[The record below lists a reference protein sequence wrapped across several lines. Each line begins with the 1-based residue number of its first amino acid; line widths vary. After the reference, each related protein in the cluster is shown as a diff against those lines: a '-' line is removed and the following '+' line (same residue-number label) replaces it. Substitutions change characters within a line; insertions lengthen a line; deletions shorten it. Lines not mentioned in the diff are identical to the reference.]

1 MIFLGRE
8 RKGMGKLGKKARKFA
23 KKNLQSVLKRQRK
36 VKSFFKKK
44 ASKRDGR
51 AQAEDSD
58 GEREE
63 KYSGRNNEVEDF
75 KDISLDIV
83 FGEDDSDMDG
93 DDSDSDGYLSEDTS
107 CSYNG
112 ETRIENHLEEY
123 NGGGDLSVQNKEIH
137 LELAKKMKRLNNL
150 KAKDPEFAK
159 FLESNKE
166 HLQTLRDEENY
177 SDEEESDEDG
187 RESTNKMGN
196 LSSSTV
202 DSLCEL
208 VKEQNN
214 VPAFVRLLNGYRA
227 ACHYGS
233 ESPTIVED
241 SHTFCKILTFML
253 HEADN
258 IFRKI
263 LGISGSNDR
272 KEAILELK
280 NTSKWKTLKPVV
292 KSYLRSTL
300 FLLNEVTDSQ
310 ILAFALTRLKAS
322 IVFFAAFPP
331 LLGRLIKISV
341 HLWATGKGTLS
352 ACSLLI
358 IKDVAVVFN
367 SNCFETCM
375 IKAYKAFIDHC
386 KFVDPVLF
394 KHQQFLKS
402 SFIELCSQDL
412 QKAYSKAV
420 VSIQQ
425 LAKILQL
432 GLRTKKEAVKKICS
446 WQYANCV
453 DLWVAFISLNIHDYD
468 LQPLLYTII
477 QIINGV
483 AVLFPGPRYMPL
495 RVKCIQWLN
504 TLSEPSGVFIPITSL
519 VLDILEYKIGKE
531 SSKPGKD
538 FSFSSAVK
546 LPKHW
551 LKSRNFQDECV
562 FSAIE
567 LLAVHFA
574 QWSYH
579 ISFPD
584 LATIPLIYLR
594 KFYETTTIESLR
606 RVVKRFIDQVEQNI
620 EFVRKKRDE
629 VTFSPNDQQ
638 SVESF
643 LQLEKC
649 GGNAPFTKYYTSVIE
664 KAGSRNLLMNGKI
677 SSLEQK
683 KSKGKRQQ
691 TPKNAIKVD
700 LAVNAEGN
708 SH

>member
-1 MIFLGRE
+1 
-8 RKGMGKLGKKARKFA
+8 MGKLGKKARKFA

-44 ASKRDGR
+44 ASKRDER

-75 KDISLDIV
+75 KDISLDAV

-241 SHTFCKILTFML
+241 SHTFCKILAFML

-386 KFVDPVLF
+386 KFVEPVLF

-504 TLSEPSGVFIPITSL
+504 TLSESSGVFIPITSL

-531 SSKPGKD
+531 SLKPGKD

-594 KFYETTTIESLR
+594 KFHETTTVESLR

-691 TPKNAIKVD
+691 TPKNAMKLD

>member
-1 MIFLGRE
+1 
-8 RKGMGKLGKKARKFA
+8 MGKLGKKARKFA

-44 ASKRDGR
+44 ASKRDER

-75 KDISLDIV
+75 KDISLDAV

-137 LELAKKMKRLNNL
+137 LELEKKMKRLNNL

-322 IVFFAAFPP
+322 MVFFAAFPP

-375 IKAYKAFIDHC
+375 IKSYKAFIDHC

-412 QKAYSKAV
+412 QKVYSKAV

-504 TLSEPSGVFIPITSL
+504 TLSESSGVFIPITSL

-531 SSKPGKD
+531 SSKPGKV

-691 TPKNAIKVD
+691 TPKNAMKVD

>member
-1 MIFLGRE
+1 
-8 RKGMGKLGKKARKFA
+8 MGKLGKKARKFA

-44 ASKRDGR
+44 ASKRDER

-75 KDISLDIV
+75 KDISLDAV

-137 LELAKKMKRLNNL
+137 LELEKKMKRLNNL

-322 IVFFAAFPP
+322 MVFFAAFPP

-375 IKAYKAFIDHC
+375 IKSYKAFIDHC

-504 TLSEPSGVFIPITSL
+504 TLSESSGVFIPITSL

-691 TPKNAIKVD
+691 TPKNAMKVD

>member
-1 MIFLGRE
+1 
-8 RKGMGKLGKKARKFA
+8 MGKLGKKARKFA
-23 KKNLQSVLKRQRK
+23 KKNLQSVLKRNRK

-44 ASKRDGR
+44 TAKRDERG
-51 AQAEDSD
+51 QVEDSD

-63 KYSGRNNEVEDF
+63 IYSGRNNEVKNFE
-75 KDISLDIV
+75 DISLDVV

-93 DDSDSDGYLSEDTS
+93 DDSDSDGYLSEDAS
-107 CSYNG
+107 SSYNC
-112 ETRIENHLEEY
+112 ETGSENHLEGQDIITSVSEN
-123 NGGGDLSVQNKEIH
+123 NGDADLSVQNKEIH
-137 LELAKKMKRLNNL
+137 LELAKKMKRLNSL
-150 KAKDPEFAK
+150 KTKDPEFAK

-166 HLQTLRDEENY
+166 RLQALRDEENQY
-177 SDEEESDEDG
+177 SDEEEISEDG
-187 RESTNKMGN
+187 RQSTKEIGK

-214 VPAFVRLLNGYRA
+214 VPSLVRLLNVYRA

-233 ESPTIVED
+233 ESSTFLGD
-241 SHTFCKILTFML
+241 SFPFSKILEFML

-263 LGISGSNDR
+263 LGISCSNER

-280 NTSKWKTLKPVV
+280 NTSKWKTLKPLV

-310 ILAFALTRLKAS
+310 ILAFALTRLRAS

-331 LLGRLIKISV
+331 LLQRLIKISV
-341 HLWATGKGTLS
+341 NLWVTGKGTLS
-352 ACSLLI
+352 AQSFLI
-358 IKDVAVVFN
+358 IKGVAVVFN
-367 SNCFETCM
+367 SDCFDTCM
-375 IKAYKAFIDHC
+375 VKAYKAFIDHC
-386 KFVDPVLF
+386 KFMEPGLF

-402 SFIELCSQDL
+402 SFAELCLQDV
-412 QKAYSKAV
+412 QKANTKAM

-453 DLWVAFISLNIHDYD
+453 DLWVAFISVNIRDYD

-495 RVKCIQWLN
+495 RVKCVQWLN
-504 TLSEPSGVFIPITSL
+504 TLSGSSGVFIPITSL

-531 SSKPGKD
+531 SWKPGKD

-574 QWSYH
+574 QWSHH

-594 KFYETTTIESLR
+594 KFHERTTIDSLR
-606 RVVKRFIDQVEQNI
+606 RVVKRFIDQVEQNM

-629 VTFSPNDQQ
+629 VAFSPNDQQ

-643 LQLEKC
+643 LQLERC
-649 GGNAPFTKYYTSVIE
+649 SVNASFTQYYRSVIE
-664 KAGSRNLLMNGKI
+664 KAGSRNLLMNGKL

-683 KSKGKRQQ
+683 KSQRKRQQ
-691 TPKNAIKVD
+691 TPKNAMDVD
-700 LAVNAEGN
+700 LTVNGEGD

>member
-1 MIFLGRE
+1 
-8 RKGMGKLGKKARKFA
+8 MGKLGKKARKFA

-44 ASKRDGR
+44 ASKRDER

-75 KDISLDIV
+75 KDISLDSV
-83 FGEDDSDMDG
+83 FAEDDSDMDG

-123 NGGGDLSVQNKEIH
+123 NGGDDLSVQNKEIH

-150 KAKDPEFAK
+150 KAKDPEFAE

-187 RESTNKMGN
+187 RESTDKMGN
-196 LSSSTV
+196 LSSCTV

-280 NTSKWKTLKPVV
+280 NTSKWKTLKPLV

-386 KFVDPVLF
+386 KFVEPVLF

-412 QKAYSKAV
+412 QKAYSKAM

-504 TLSEPSGVFIPITSL
+504 TLSESSGVFIPITSL

-531 SSKPGKD
+531 GSKPGKD

-567 LLAVHFA
+567 LLAAHFA

-579 ISFPD
+579 VSFPD

-594 KFYETTTIESLR
+594 KFHEMTTIESLR

-691 TPKNAIKVD
+691 TPKNAMDVD

>member
-1 MIFLGRE
+1 
-8 RKGMGKLGKKARKFA
+8 MGKLGKKARKFA

-36 VKSFFKKK
+36 VKTFFKKK
-44 ASKRDGR
+44 ASKRDEK
-51 AQAEDSD
+51 AQVEDSD

-63 KYSGRNNEVEDF
+63 KYCGRNNEVEDF
-75 KDISLDIV
+75 KDISLDAV
-83 FGEDDSDMDG
+83 FDEDDSDMDG

-123 NGGGDLSVQNKEIH
+123 NGDGDLSVQKKEIH

-187 RESTNKMGN
+187 RESTNEMGKLN
-196 LSSSTV
+196 SSTV
-202 DSLCEL
+202 DSLCKL

-241 SHTFCKILTFML
+241 SHTFSKILTFMF

-263 LGISGSNDR
+263 LGISESNDR

-280 NTSKWKTLKPVV
+280 NTSKWKTLKPIV

-300 FLLNEVTDSQ
+300 FLLNEVTDSR
-310 ILAFALTRLKAS
+310 ILAFALTRLRAS
-322 IVFFAAFPP
+322 IVFFAAFPL

-358 IKDVAVVFN
+358 IKDVANVFN

-386 KFVDPVLF
+386 KFVEPILF
-394 KHQQFLKS
+394 KHRQFLKS

-412 QKAYSKAV
+412 QKAYNKAM

-432 GLRTKKEAVKKICS
+432 GLRTKKKEAVKKICS

-453 DLWVAFISLNIHDYD
+453 DLWVAFISLNIRDYD

-495 RVKCIQWLN
+495 RVKCVQWLN
-504 TLSEPSGVFIPITSL
+504 ALSESSGVFIPITSL

-594 KFYETTTIESLR
+594 KFHELTTIESLR

-638 SVESF
+638 SAESF
-643 LQLEKC
+643 LQLEKS

-664 KAGSRNLLMNGKI
+664 KAGSRNLVMNGKI
-677 SSLEQK
+677 SSLVQK

-691 TPKNAIKVD
+691 IPKNAMDVD

>member
-58 GEREE
+58 GETEE

-83 FGEDDSDMDG
+83 FGEEDSDMDG

-504 TLSEPSGVFIPITSL
+504 TLSESSGVFIPITSL

>member
-1 MIFLGRE
+1 
-8 RKGMGKLGKKARKFA
+8 MGKLGKKARKFA

-44 ASKRDGR
+44 ASKRDER

-75 KDISLDIV
+75 KDISLDAV

-137 LELAKKMKRLNNL
+137 LELEKKMKRLNNL

-322 IVFFAAFPP
+322 MVFFAAFPP

-375 IKAYKAFIDHC
+375 IKSYKAFIDHC

-504 TLSEPSGVFIPITSL
+504 TLSESSGVFIPITSL

-531 SSKPGKD
+531 SSKPGKV

>member
-44 ASKRDGR
+44 ASKRDER

-75 KDISLDIV
+75 KDISLDAV

-187 RESTNKMGN
+187 RESKNKMGN

-202 DSLCEL
+202 DSLCEV

-233 ESPTIVED
+233 ESPTIVEE

-280 NTSKWKTLKPVV
+280 NTSKWKTLKPAV

-386 KFVDPVLF
+386 KFVEPVLF

-412 QKAYSKAV
+412 QKAYSKAM
-420 VSIQQ
+420 VSTQQ

-504 TLSEPSGVFIPITSL
+504 TLSESSGVFIPITSL

-531 SSKPGKD
+531 SLKPGKD

-594 KFYETTTIESLR
+594 KFHETTTVESLR

-691 TPKNAIKVD
+691 TPKNAMKLD

>member
-1 MIFLGRE
+1 
-8 RKGMGKLGKKARKFA
+8 MGKLGKKARKFA

-44 ASKRDGR
+44 ASKRDER

-58 GEREE
+58 EEREE

-75 KDISLDIV
+75 KDISLDAV
-83 FGEDDSDMDG
+83 FGEDGSDMDG

-137 LELAKKMKRLNNL
+137 LELAKKMKRLSNL

-166 HLQTLRDEENY
+166 HLQTLRDEENF

-196 LSSSTV
+196 LSSSTF

-253 HEADN
+253 QEADN

-300 FLLNEVTDSQ
+300 FLLNVVTDSQ

-375 IKAYKAFIDHC
+375 IKAYKAIIDHC
-386 KFVDPVLF
+386 KFVEPVLF

-412 QKAYSKAV
+412 QKAYSKAM

-446 WQYANCV
+446 WQYANSV

-504 TLSEPSGVFIPITSL
+504 TLSESSGVFIPVTSL

-579 ISFPD
+579 ISFPE

-594 KFYETTTIESLR
+594 KFHEMTTIESLR

-677 SSLEQK
+677 SFLEQK
-683 KSKGKRQQ
+683 KTKGKRQQ
-691 TPKNAIKVD
+691 TPKNAMNVD

>member
-1 MIFLGRE
+1 
-8 RKGMGKLGKKARKFA
+8 MGKLGKKARKFA

-44 ASKRDGR
+44 ASKRDER

-75 KDISLDIV
+75 KDISLDAV
-83 FGEDDSDMDG
+83 FGEDNSDMDG

-123 NGGGDLSVQNKEIH
+123 NGDGDLSVQNKEIH

-196 LSSSTV
+196 LSSYTV

-367 SNCFETCM
+367 SNCFETCI

-386 KFVDPVLF
+386 KFVEPVLF

-402 SFIELCSQDL
+402 SFIELSSQDL
-412 QKAYSKAV
+412 QKAYSKAM

-425 LAKILQL
+425 LAKMLQL

-504 TLSEPSGVFIPITSL
+504 TLSESSGVFIPITSL

-594 KFYETTTIESLR
+594 KFHETTTIESLR

-691 TPKNAIKVD
+691 TPKNAMNVD

>member
-44 ASKRDGR
+44 ASKRDER

-75 KDISLDIV
+75 KDISLDTV

-241 SHTFCKILTFML
+241 SHTFCKILAFML

-504 TLSEPSGVFIPITSL
+504 TLSESSGVFIPITSL

-594 KFYETTTIESLR
+594 KFYETTTIEGLR

-691 TPKNAIKVD
+691 TPKNAMNVD

>member
-1 MIFLGRE
+1 
-8 RKGMGKLGKKARKFA
+8 MGKLGKKARKFA

-44 ASKRDGR
+44 ASKRDER

-75 KDISLDIV
+75 KDISLDAV

-233 ESPTIVED
+233 ESPTIVEE

-386 KFVDPVLF
+386 KFVEPVLF

-412 QKAYSKAV
+412 QKAYSKAM
-420 VSIQQ
+420 VSTQQ

-504 TLSEPSGVFIPITSL
+504 TLSESSGVFIPITSL

-531 SSKPGKD
+531 SLKPGKD

-594 KFYETTTIESLR
+594 KFHETTTVESLR

-691 TPKNAIKVD
+691 TPKNAMKLD

>member
-1 MIFLGRE
+1 
-8 RKGMGKLGKKARKFA
+8 MGKLGKKARKFA

-44 ASKRDGR
+44 ASKRDER

-58 GEREE
+58 EEREE

-75 KDISLDIV
+75 KDISLDAV
-83 FGEDDSDMDG
+83 FGEDGSDMDG

-137 LELAKKMKRLNNL
+137 LELAKKMKRLSNL

-166 HLQTLRDEENY
+166 HLQTLRDEENQF

-196 LSSSTV
+196 LSSSTF

-253 HEADN
+253 QEADN

-300 FLLNEVTDSQ
+300 FLLNVVTDSQ

-375 IKAYKAFIDHC
+375 IKAYKAIIDHC
-386 KFVDPVLF
+386 KFVEPVLF

-412 QKAYSKAV
+412 QKAYSKAM

-446 WQYANCV
+446 WQYANSV

-504 TLSEPSGVFIPITSL
+504 TLSESSGVFIPVTSL

-579 ISFPD
+579 ISFPE

-594 KFYETTTIESLR
+594 KFHEMTTIESLR

-677 SSLEQK
+677 SFLEQK
-683 KSKGKRQQ
+683 KTKGKRQQ
-691 TPKNAIKVD
+691 TPKNAMNVD

>member
-1 MIFLGRE
+1 
-8 RKGMGKLGKKARKFA
+8 MGKLGKKARKFA

-44 ASKRDGR
+44 ASKRDER

-75 KDISLDIV
+75 KDISLDSV
-83 FGEDDSDMDG
+83 FAEDDSDMDG

-123 NGGGDLSVQNKEIH
+123 NGGDDLSVQNKEIH

-187 RESTNKMGN
+187 RESTDKMGN

-202 DSLCEL
+202 NSLCEL

-280 NTSKWKTLKPVV
+280 NTSKWKTLKPLV

-331 LLGRLIKISV
+331 LLDRLIKISV

-358 IKDVAVVFN
+358 IKDVAAVFN

-386 KFVDPVLF
+386 KFVEPVLF

-412 QKAYSKAV
+412 QKAYSKAM

-504 TLSEPSGVFIPITSL
+504 TLSESSGVFIPITSL

-531 SSKPGKD
+531 GSKPGKD

-567 LLAVHFA
+567 LLAAQFA

-579 ISFPD
+579 VSFPD

-594 KFYETTTIESLR
+594 KFHEMTTIESLR

-629 VTFSPNDQQ
+629 VTFSPSDQQ

-691 TPKNAIKVD
+691 TPKNAMDVD

>member
-1 MIFLGRE
+1 
-8 RKGMGKLGKKARKFA
+8 MGKLGKKARKFA

-44 ASKRDGR
+44 ASKRDER

-75 KDISLDIV
+75 KDISLDTV

-202 DSLCEL
+202 DSLCEV

-241 SHTFCKILTFML
+241 SHTFCKILAFML

-280 NTSKWKTLKPVV
+280 NTSKWKTLKPAV

-386 KFVDPVLF
+386 KFVEPVLF

-504 TLSEPSGVFIPITSL
+504 TLSESSGVFIPITSL

-531 SSKPGKD
+531 SLKPGKD

-594 KFYETTTIESLR
+594 KFYETTTIEGLR

-691 TPKNAIKVD
+691 TPKNAMNVD

>member
-1 MIFLGRE
+1 
-8 RKGMGKLGKKARKFA
+8 MGKLGKKARKFA

-44 ASKRDGR
+44 ASKRDER

-75 KDISLDIV
+75 KDISLDAV

-187 RESTNKMGN
+187 RESKNKMGN

-202 DSLCEL
+202 DSLCEV

-233 ESPTIVED
+233 ESPTIVEE

-280 NTSKWKTLKPVV
+280 NTSKWKTLKPAV

-504 TLSEPSGVFIPITSL
+504 TLSESSGVFIPITSL

-594 KFYETTTIESLR
+594 KFHETTTVESLR

-691 TPKNAIKVD
+691 TPKNAMKLD

>member
-58 GEREE
+58 GETEE

-83 FGEDDSDMDG
+83 FGEEDSDMDG

-159 FLESNKE
+159 FLESSKE

-272 KEAILELK
+272 KEVILELK

-504 TLSEPSGVFIPITSL
+504 TLSESSGVFIPITSL

>member
-58 GEREE
+58 GETEE

-83 FGEDDSDMDG
+83 FGEEDSDMDG

-159 FLESNKE
+159 FLESSKE

-272 KEAILELK
+272 KEVILELK

-504 TLSEPSGVFIPITSL
+504 TLSESSGVFIPITSL

-691 TPKNAIKVD
+691 TPKNAMNVD

>member
-1 MIFLGRE
+1 
-8 RKGMGKLGKKARKFA
+8 MGKLGKKARKFA

-44 ASKRDGR
+44 ASKRDER

-75 KDISLDIV
+75 KDISLDSV
-83 FGEDDSDMDG
+83 FAEDDSDMDG

-123 NGGGDLSVQNKEIH
+123 NGGDDLSVQNKEIH

-187 RESTNKMGN
+187 RESTDKMGN

-202 DSLCEL
+202 NSLCEL

-280 NTSKWKTLKPVV
+280 NTSKWKTLKPLV

-331 LLGRLIKISV
+331 LLDRLIKISV

-358 IKDVAVVFN
+358 IKDVAAVFN

-386 KFVDPVLF
+386 KFVEPVLF

-412 QKAYSKAV
+412 QKAYSKAM

-504 TLSEPSGVFIPITSL
+504 TLSESSGVFIPITSL

-531 SSKPGKD
+531 GSKPGKD

-567 LLAVHFA
+567 LLAAQFA

-579 ISFPD
+579 VSFPD

-594 KFYETTTIESLR
+594 KFHEMTTIESLR

-691 TPKNAIKVD
+691 TPKNAMDVD

>member
-44 ASKRDGR
+44 ASKRDER

-75 KDISLDIV
+75 KDISLDAV

-187 RESTNKMGN
+187 RESKNKMGN

-241 SHTFCKILTFML
+241 SHTFCKILAFML

-504 TLSEPSGVFIPITSL
+504 TLSESSGVFIPITSL

-594 KFYETTTIESLR
+594 KFHETTTVESLR

-691 TPKNAIKVD
+691 TPKNAMKLD